1 MKVITP
7 TWGSVAGVRAFTT
20 TRTGGMSRGRYES
33 LNLAAHVDD
42 EPAKVRTNQRTLLD
56 TQHLPH
62 APRWL
67 HQVHGTRTVDTDDS
81 GDPIEADAVYTN
93 RPDRICAVLS
103 ADCLPILL
111 RDQSGQEVA
120 AVHAGWRG
128 LLDGVV
134 NSAVAK
140 FFAPRGRLAAW
151 IGPGISAAAYIVDA
165 RFRGRFLDQDP
176 ALASSFYYK
185 AGQWHADL
193 YAIAERRLHDSGVGT
208 VVRYEGCTYAESG
221 RFYSYRRDGVT
232 GRMASLVWI
241 DSGAARQH
249 RDK

>member
-1 MKVITP
+1 M
-7 TWGSVAGVRAFTT
+7 
-20 TRTGGMSRGRYES
+20 
-33 LNLAAHVDD
+33 
-42 EPAKVRTNQRTLLD
+42 
-56 TQHLPH
+56 
-62 APRWL
+62 
-67 HQVHGTRTVDTDDS
+67 DDS
-81 GDPIEADAVYTN
+81 GDQIEADAVYTN

-128 LLDGVV
+128 LLGGVV
-134 NSAVAK
+134 NSAVTK
-140 FFAPRGRLAAW
+140 FFAPRARLAAW
-151 IGPGISAAAYIVDA
+151 IGPGISAAAYTVDA
-165 RFRGRFLDQDP
+165 RFRDRFLDQDP
-176 ALASSFYYK
+176 ALASAFYCK

-193 YAIAERRLHDSGVGT
+193 YAIAERRLRDSGVGT

-249 RDK
+249 RNK